1 MRHLLAPWCQ
11 HHYWPSGGPGF
22 PPPSDSSEANI
33 IKMLKSGTSEKIES
47 PSNDRED
54 TKKSPMGVSH
64 LRKQGSQN

>member
-1 MRHLLAPWCQ
+1 
-11 HHYWPSGGPGF
+11 
-22 PPPSDSSEANI
+22 
-33 IKMLKSGTSEKIES
+33 MLKSGTSEKIES